1 MPRFSETSLRRLNT
15 CDPRLQ
21 VLFEDV
27 VRYYDCSILEGHRG
41 KADQDK
47 AVAEGKSKTPWP
59 RSKHNALP
67 SMAVDAAPYP
77 IEWTDLK
84 RFYHFAGF
92 VLGMAASMGLKLR
105 WGGDW
110 DGDRDLNDQ
119 SFNDLPHFEIM
130 PEK

>member
-1 MPRFSETSLRRLNT
+1 
-15 CDPRLQ
+15 
-21 VLFEDV
+21 VLFENV

-59 RSKHNALP
+59 RSKHNSLP

-77 IEWTDLK
+77 IDWTDLK

-92 VLGMAASMGLKLR
+92 VLGMAASMGLRLR

-119 SFNDLPHFEIM
+119 SSNDLPHFEIM